1 MEYRAS
7 GILLHI
13 TSLPSSHGIGD
24 LGEWAYRFTDFM
36 AEAGQSYWQ
45 ILPLNPT
52 DPVHGNSPYSSA
64 SAFAGNILLIA
75 PELMV
80 RDSLLTNN
88 DLAPIPHF
96 PGGSVDYNSARKY
109 KERLFRKA
117 VDRFQRKTHSNDYK
131 TFCTANAH
139 WLDDFSL
146 FTALK
151 SNFDGKSWHLWPEK
165 IRDRDPSQLQK
176 VRENLQNTIEKVKIL
191 QYIFFK
197 QWFSLKDYSNKL
209 DIRIIGDIPIY
220 VNYDSADVWSNREIF
235 KLDDDGTPLAV
246 AGVPPDYFSKT
257 GQLWGNPVY
266 RWDVLKDRE
275 FGWWV
280 ERFRH
285 NLKLYDLIRID
296 HFRGYVKYWEVP
308 PQASTAKN
316 GMWVTAP
323 ADEFFAVLNKKFPSL
338 PVFVED
344 LGKITPDVE
353 MLLNR
358 LGFPGIRPILFAFSE
373 NLPRHK
379 CAPHNIEKN
388 SVAYTGT
395 HDCNT
400 VLGWFHSE
408 ASRSD
413 KARLFRYLGR
423 RIKSSHLHREMVRLA
438 MGTAAQ
444 TVIIPMQDIL
454 GLGEEARMNLPG
466 TATGNWRWQLLREQI
481 TPSLGRELKSLTE
494 MFGRV

>member
-13 TSLPSSHGIGD
+13 TSLPSLHGIGD
-24 LGEWAYRFTDFM
+24 LGEWAYQFADFL
-36 AEAGQSYWQ
+36 AEARQSYWQ

-52 DPVHGNSPYSSA
+52 DTVHGDSPYSSV
-64 SAFAGNILLIA
+64 SAFAGNTLLIA
-75 PELMV
+75 PELMI
-80 RDSLLTNN
+80 RDNLLTND
-88 DLAPIPHF
+88 DLVPIPNF
-96 PGGSVDYNSARKY
+96 PKGVVDYDSARKH
-109 KERLFRKA
+109 KKRLFRKT
-117 VDRFQRKTHSNDYK
+117 VDRFNMKTHANDYK
-131 TFCTANAH
+131 TFCSANAH
-139 WLDDFSL
+139 WLDNFSL
-146 FTALK
+146 FAALK
-151 SNFDGKSWHLWPEK
+151 SHFGGKPWYLWPEK
-165 IRDRDPSQLQK
+165 IRDRDSLQLRK
-176 VRENLQNTIEKVKIL
+176 AREDLKNSIDKIKIL

-197 QWFSLKDYSNKL
+197 QWFSLKNYSNKR

-220 VNYDSADVWSNREIF
+220 VNYDSADVWSNKDIF
-235 KLDDDGTPLAV
+235 KLDDDGKPLAV

-275 FGWWV
+275 FDWWV

-285 NLKLYDLIRID
+285 NLKLYDLVRID
-296 HFRGYVKYWEVP
+296 HFRGYIKYWEVP
-308 PQASTAKN
+308 PEASTAKN
-316 GMWVTAP
+316 GTWVAAP
-323 ADEFFAVLNKKFPSL
+323 ADEFFATLNKKFSFL
-338 PVFVED
+338 PVVAED

-353 MLLNR
+353 MVLHR

-379 CAPHNIEKN
+379 CAPHNVEKN
-388 SVAYTGT
+388 SVVYTGT

-400 VLGWFHSE
+400 VLGWFNSE

-423 RIKSSHLHREMVRLA
+423 RIKASHLHREIVRLA
-438 MGTAAQ
+438 MGTVAQ

-454 GLGEEARMNLPG
+454 GLGEEARMNVPG
-466 TATGNWRWQLLREQI
+466 TATGNWRWQLLQEQME
-481 TPSLGRELKSLTE
+481 PSLGPELKNLTE